1 MMVTTKNR
9 GIFLRT
15 KVGSWIDL
23 HERHLCSKL
32 FRRPEQPMLLLFA
45 CEEIER
51 HKDDEKDVVAEGYD
65 REKESLLS

>member
-1 MMVTTKNR
+1 
-9 GIFLRT
+9 
-15 KVGSWIDL
+15 
-23 HERHLCSKL
+23 
-32 FRRPEQPMLLLFA
+32 MLLLSA